1 MTETPLNTYRSHE
14 QRSNDT
20 SRRTILKGAAWS
32 VPVLT
37 IATAAPA
44 AASGLCE
51 GAFTFLPNPI
61 VLNPYDATG
70 YWTPITITHSG
81 PAPIAV
87 VNVVVTGA
95 NISLTTG
102 GTTGT
107 VTLSGGTGLVNIV
120 TKPGAAGGTLSISIA
135 DQDPACPATTVPITV
150 FRGPLSVE
158 SNFGI
163 GGRSLGNHEHPDR
176 ILLPTE
182 RHRVRERPDS
192 HHHTLRPGQRH
203 RPAVH
208 GTDNECRQHERRG
221 FECTAPI
228 VTPHKGRFA
237 KDFAAR
243 SGSVAVTL

>member
-120 TKPGAAGGTLSISIA
+120 TKPGAAGGHAQHIY
-135 DQDPACPATTVPITV
+135 
-150 FRGPLSVE
+150 R
-158 SNFGI
+158 
-163 GGRSLGNHEHPDR
+163 
-176 ILLPTE
+176 
-182 RHRVRERPDS
+182 
-192 HHHTLRPGQRH
+192 RPGPSMPCHNRADYGVP
-203 RPAVH
+203 RSA
-208 GTDNECRQHERRG
+208 ERRIE
-221 FECTAPI
+221 FRYRWPEPRESRTSRSDSPSDRTA
-228 VTPHKGRFA
+228 
-237 KDFAAR
+237 
-243 SGSVAVTL
+243 